1 MEDPTAKSEEISET
15 IIIEQHSD
23 KYTLHLN
30 SIGDIITFSLNYNS
44 NNYAKK
50 ISLKEL
56 KDTESKAIFNTL
68 SPKDFFEFLN
78 KSAEMK
84 KIELIKKNNIVN
96 IKLEFEAMLKK
107 HEVNVELVSKD
118 QNLEM
123 IEKELKELKEENK
136 ELKKRVENLEN
147 EIKEI
152 KKILNPEFNI
162 NRIKIGNK
170 SIIMKDN

>member
-15 IIIEQHSD
+15 INIEQHSD

-68 SPKDFFEFLN
+68 SPKDFFEFLK

-84 KIELIKKNNIVN
+84 K
-96 IKLEFEAMLKK
+96 
-107 HEVNVELVSKD
+107 
-118 QNLEM
+118 
-123 IEKELKELKEENK
+123 
-136 ELKKRVENLEN
+136 
-147 EIKEI
+147 
-152 KKILNPEFNI
+152 LN
-162 NRIKIGNK
+162 
-170 SIIMKDN
+170 